1 MQRLSYFSVTDAGRT
16 LANAA
21 KQAAY
26 LTHRLGDVDSL
37 RAGVAARTSQL
48 RAAALSARHA
58 AASVGISI
66 TGKEGEGGCA
76 RTYRVNKTASI
87 R

>member
-1 MQRLSYFSVTDAGRT
+1 MLNFTVNDAGRS

-26 LTHRLGDVDSL
+26 LTHRLRDVESL
-37 RAGVAARTSQL
+37 RARVADRTSRL

-58 AASVGISI
+58 ATSVGISI